1 MAACLNIMKSS
12 LAALVTLFLLSLSYP
27 VHGEGFEKDGPSK
40 LPRIQLQKAAPKGT
54 ALKWLAGLGR
64 PYLGGI
70 KEAVNE
76 LALRSHPDY
85 VALNNYLDAQYYGTI
100 GLGTPPQEFQV
111 VMDTGSANLWI
122 PSKKC
127 HFSIPCWLHH
137 RFDAGKSSTYEPD
150 GRPFAIHYGTGSLE
164 GFLSKDVAT
173 IGDVEV
179 KGQVFAEATKEPGLA
194 FIAAKF
200 DGILGLGFLEISVD
214 KVQPLWYNMLEQ
226 KLVPEPVFS
235 FWFNRDASGK
245 IGGEMVLGGVDEKHY
260 KGNHTWAPLTRR
272 GYWQFKLDDV
282 LVDDKSTGFCK
293 IGVGCQAIAD
303 TGTSLLAGPSA
314 VVAEI
319 NQAIGA
325 KGVVSEECRT
335 LVEEYGSAIIDLLE
349 QQVDPAKICAL
360 LGVCDLFSKLDRGD
374 ESHHRKLLDVLRL
387 PSEAGT
393 QQETGPQ
400 EPLKGDV
407 PCAMC
412 ETFVV
417 WVEHQL
423 LQNKTKQQI
432 LYDLNRLCD
441 HLPSPKGESVID
453 CSKLPEMPNVAFTI
467 AGKPLSL
474 TPQQYILQ
482 IGAGGQKQ
490 CVSGFMAFDIP
501 PPMGPLWILGDI
513 FLGAYHSVY
522 DFGNERVGFAPAA

>member
-1 MAACLNIMKSS
+1 MAAAFVNMKSRLAGVLALFMLS
-12 LAALVTLFLLSLSYP
+12 FSFQVHAALLRT
-27 VHGEGFEKDGPSK
+27 GGQTD
-40 LPRIQLQKAAPKGT
+40 LPRIQLNKSAPGSRAAS
-54 ALKWLAGLGR
+54 WLGQ
-64 PYLGGI
+64 PYLGGV
-70 KEAVNE
+70 KEAINE
-76 LALRSHPDY
+76 LALGSHPDY

-100 GLGTPPQEFQV
+100 GLGTPPQDFRV
-111 VMDTGSANLWI
+111 VMDTGSANLWV
-122 PSKKC
+122 PSTKC
-127 HFSIPCWLHH
+127 RFSIPCWLHH
-137 RFDAGKSSTYEPD
+137 RYDASKSSTYKPD

-164 GFLSKDVAT
+164 GFLSTDVAT
-173 IGDVEV
+173 IGDVKV
-179 KGQVFAEATKEPGLA
+179 QGQTFAEATKEPGLA
-194 FIAAKF
+194 FLAAKF

-226 KLVPEPVFS
+226 KLVPEAIFS
-235 FWFNRDASGK
+235 FWFNRDAAGAV
-245 IGGEMVLGGVDEKHY
+245 GGEMVLGGVDPKHF

-272 GYWQFKLDDV
+272 GYWQFRLDDV
-282 LVDDKSTGFCK
+282 LLDGNSTGFCK

-360 LGVCDLFSKLDRGD
+360 LGVCDLFTKMDRGD
-374 ESHHRKLLDVLRL
+374 ESHHRKLLEVLRL
-387 PSEAGT
+387 PSESAQAGPHV
-393 QQETGPQ
+393 Q
-400 EPLKGDV
+400 GDV

-417 WVEHQL
+417 WVEHQVM
-423 LQNKTKQQI
+423 QNKTKQQI
-432 LYDLNRLCD
+432 LYELNRLCD

-453 CSKLPEMPNVAFTI
+453 CAKLPDMPDIAFTI
-467 AGKPLSL
+467 AGEPLVL
-474 TPQQYILQ
+474 TPEQYILK
-482 IGAGGQKQ
+482 IGAGGQSQ
-490 CVSGFMAFDIP
+490 CISGFMAFDIP

-522 DFGNERVGFAPAA
+522 DFGNERVGFAPAV